1 MFIHLA
7 VHHPFQNKTD
17 PLIDSMSRFAKS
29 MEGQPGLQQVFVLR
43 DPNTGALVGLA
54 LWNSKEEWEAARPAM
69 IEAVR
74 DDPFDEWEPQ
84 SPDVFQLDV
93 VWTNK

>member
-1 MFIHLA
+1 
-7 VHHPFQNKTD
+7 
-17 PLIDSMSRFAKS
+17 
-29 MEGQPGLQQVFVLR
+29 
-43 DPNTGALVGLA
+43 
-54 LWNSKEEWEAARPAM
+54 M
-69 IEAVR
+69 IEAVK